1 MNFLFKNRFIA
12 KKNPPAANKFPCL
25 EEIKTKIKKDFV

>member
-12 KKNPPAANKFPCL
+12 KKNPPAANKFR
-25 EEIKTKIKKDFV
+25 KGQSMKR

>member
-12 KKNPPAANKFPCL
+12 KKNPPAANKFRKGQSM
-25 EEIKTKIKKDFV
+25 IKSHVWKK